1 MYKKKCKK
9 VQKMAY
15 GSGKK
20 GVKKMRGGGIAAAG
34 TSTGPATI
42 TAVNQPTTPIPPRA
56 PNLGPRPKG
65 GAGIDSPLGG
75 RGVRRFKDGG
85 MACGGRAARQARQRS
100 V

>member
-1 MYKKKCKK
+1 MYKKKSKK

-20 GVKKMRGGGIAAAG
+20 GVKKM
-34 TSTGPATI
+34 
-42 TAVNQPTTPIPPRA
+42 
-56 PNLGPRPKG
+56 
-65 GAGIDSPLGG
+65 
-75 RGVRRFKDGG
+75 KDGG